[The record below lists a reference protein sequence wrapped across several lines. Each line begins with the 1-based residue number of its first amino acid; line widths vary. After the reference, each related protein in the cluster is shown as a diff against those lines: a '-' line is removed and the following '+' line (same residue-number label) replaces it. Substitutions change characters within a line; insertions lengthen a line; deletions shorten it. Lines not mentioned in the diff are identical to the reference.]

1 MEVRILKVKLT
12 ELNSGFT
19 GYSRVSRF
27 SRKTQSKMII
37 AGVLVAVFVF
47 VYILSSVGIIPF
59 DALSSRF
66 SSFVLQDSDNY
77 PIVVNTDSTINTA
90 VIGDKVLVLTTENFS
105 VYSQSGKLVYSQP
118 HSYASPAISVNGDKG
133 VVFDRGYKSYMLI
146 NEKKVV
152 YAGETSN
159 PIICAEYGESGN
171 YALGTYGDDST
182 SKLIVY
188 SATNKVKFQWNC
200 AYEHIVSIALAPNGK
215 FAGVAVMGAENGE
228 VFTCV
233 KYFGFDYQEP
243 LNSQTISGASAFD
256 LKFTDVNILTLF
268 ADSGIFKITKKG
280 ETFEPIKEYYS
291 SEFNSFDCSDN
302 GKYVV
307 ALAKY
312 GSANNFSISVYSQK
326 GKEKANIPGDKAIKS
341 VTMSDKYIFALAEN
355 TIMVYNLGG
364 REITRIDIKGDARHI
379 LATDKYIFVFS
390 LDKLSRCYSFGDKT
404 LELSN

>member
-1 MEVRILKVKLT
+1 MKVKLT

-19 GYSRVSRF
+19 GYGRVSRF
-27 SRKTQSKMII
+27 SQKTKSKIII
-37 AGVLVAVFVF
+37 AGVLVGVFVF

-66 SSFVLQDSDNY
+66 SSFVLQDSDNF
-77 PIVVNTDSTINTA
+77 PMIVNTDSTINTSI
-90 VIGDKVLVLTTENFS
+90 IGDNIFILTTENFS

-118 HSYASPAISVNGDKG
+118 HSFSSPAVSVNGDKA

-152 YAGETSN
+152 YTSEASN

-182 SKLIVY
+182 SKLTVY

-215 FAGVAVMGAENGE
+215 FAGVAVLGAENGE
-228 VFTCV
+228 IFTTV

-243 LNSQTISGASAFD
+243 INSQTIFGASAFD
-256 LKFTDVNILTLF
+256 LKFTTVNTLTLF
-268 ADSGIFKITKKG
+268 SDTGVYKITKKG
-280 ETFEPIKEYYS
+280 ETFETVKEYYS
-291 SEFNSFDCSDN
+291 SEFNSFDCADN
-302 GKYVV
+302 GKYIV

-312 GSANNFSISVYSQK
+312 GSANDFAVSVYSQN
-326 GKEKANIPGDKAIKS
+326 GQEKATISIDKEIKS
-341 VTMSDKYIFALAEN
+341 LIMSDKYIFALAEN
-355 TIMVYNLGG
+355 TIMVYNLNG
-364 REITRIDIKGDARHI
+364 REISRIEIKGDARTI
-379 LATDKYIFVFS
+379 LSTDKYLYIYS
-390 LDKLSRCYSFGDKT
+390 LDKLSRCYSYGDST
-404 LELSN
+404 IELSN

>member
-1 MEVRILKVKLT
+1 MKVKLT

-19 GYSRVSRF
+19 GYGRVSRF
-27 SRKTQSKMII
+27 SQKTRSKIII
-37 AGVLVAVFVF
+37 AGVLVGVFVF

-66 SSFVLQDSDNY
+66 SSFVLQDSDNF
-77 PIVVNTDSTINTA
+77 PMIVNTDSTINTSI
-90 VIGDKVLVLTTENFS
+90 IGDNIFILTTENFS

-118 HSYASPAISVNGDKG
+118 HSFSSPAVSVNGDKA

-152 YAGETSN
+152 YTSEASN

-182 SKLIVY
+182 SKLTVY

-215 FAGVAVMGAENGE
+215 FAGVAVLGAENGE
-228 VFTCV
+228 IFTTV

-243 LNSQTISGASAFD
+243 INSQTIFGASAFD
-256 LKFTDVNILTLF
+256 LKFTTVNTLTLF
-268 ADSGIFKITKKG
+268 SDTGVYKITKKG
-280 ETFEPIKEYYS
+280 ESFETVKEYYS
-291 SEFNSFDCSDN
+291 SEFNSFDCADN
-302 GKYVV
+302 GKYIV

-312 GSANNFSISVYSQK
+312 GSANDFAVSVYSQN
-326 GKEKANIPGDKAIKS
+326 GQEKATISIDKEIKS
-341 VTMSDKYIFALAEN
+341 LIMSDKYIFALAEN
-355 TIMVYNLGG
+355 TIMVYNLNG
-364 REITRIDIKGDARHI
+364 REISRIEIKGDARTI
-379 LATDKYIFVFS
+379 LSTDKYLYIYS
-390 LDKLSRCYSFGDKT
+390 LDKLSRCYSYGDST
-404 LELSN
+404 IELSN

>member
-1 MEVRILKVKLT
+1 MKIKLT

-19 GYSRVSRF
+19 GYTRVSRF
-27 SRKTQSKMII
+27 SQKTKSKMII
-37 AGVLVAVFVF
+37 TGVLAAVFVF
-47 VYILSSVGIIPF
+47 VYLLSSIGIIPF

-66 SSFVLQDSDNY
+66 SSFVLQDSDNF
-77 PIVVNTDSTINTA
+77 PVVISTDSTVNTA
-90 VIGDKVLVLTTENFS
+90 IIGDNILILTTENFS

-118 HSYASPAISVNGDKG
+118 HNFASPAVSINGDKG

-152 YAGETSN
+152 YTGEASN

-182 SKLIVY
+182 SQLIVY
-188 SATNKVKFQWNC
+188 SATNKLKFQWNC

-215 FAGVAVMGAENGE
+215 FAGVAVIGAENGE
-228 VFTCV
+228 IFTTV

-243 LNSQTISGASAFD
+243 VNSQTIFGASAFD
-256 LKFTDVNILTLF
+256 LKFSSVNVLTLF
-268 ADSGIFKITKKG
+268 SDTGVYKIGKKADTY
-280 ETFEPIKEYYS
+280 ETVKEYYS
-291 SEFNSFDCSDN
+291 SEFNSFDCADN

-312 GSANNFSISVYSQK
+312 GSANDFAVSVFSPN
-326 GKEKANIPGDKAIKS
+326 GKEKANISVDCEIKS

-355 TIMVYNLGG
+355 TIMVYNLNGK
-364 REITRIDIKGDARHI
+364 EISRIDIKGDART
-379 LATDKYIFVFS
+379 LLSTDKYIFIFS
-390 LDKLSRCYSFGDKT
+390 LDKLTRCFSYGNT
-404 LELSN
+404 TIELSN

>member
-1 MEVRILKVKLT
+1 MKVKLT

-19 GYSRVSRF
+19 GYSKVSRF
-27 SRKTQSKMII
+27 SQKTRSKMII

-66 SSFVLQDSDNY
+66 STFILQDSDNF

-90 VIGDKVLVLTTENFS
+90 VIGNNILILTTENFS
-105 VYSQSGKLVYSQP
+105 VYSQSGKLVYTQP
-118 HSYASPAISVNGDKG
+118 HSFASPAVSVNGDKG

-152 YAGETSN
+152 YTGESSN

-171 YALGTYGDDST
+171 YALGTLGDDST
-182 SKLIVY
+182 SKLVVY

-200 AYEHIVSIALAPNGK
+200 AYEHVVSIALAPNGK
-215 FAGVAVMGAENGE
+215 FAGVAVLGAENGE
-228 VFTCV
+228 AFTCV

-243 LNSQTISGASAFD
+243 VNSQTITGASAFD
-256 LKFTDVNILTLF
+256 LKFTSVNTLTLF
-268 ADSGIFKITKKG
+268 SDTGVYKITKKSEEY
-280 ETFEPIKEYYS
+280 ETIKDYYS
-291 SEFNSFDCSDN
+291 SEFNTFDCADN
-302 GKYVV
+302 GKYIV

-312 GSANNFSISVYSQK
+312 GSANDFSVSVYSPN
-326 GKEKANIPGDKAIKS
+326 GKEKANILIDCSIKS

-355 TIMVYNLGG
+355 TIMVYNLSGNK
-364 REITRIDIKGDARHI
+364 ISRIDIKGDARSL
-379 LATDKYIFVFS
+379 LATDKYIYIYS
-390 LDKLSRCYSFGDKT
+390 LDKLTRTYSYGDST
-404 LELSN
+404 IELSN